1 MTSGV
6 ENMGGKLMTRANW
19 WVPLVFGGLLGGCAT
34 SSSSFEDGFGESVRE
49 VMSAQAWSEGDEAPP
64 LRGTK
69 AEEAIYRYHVG
80 DGSGQPA
87 GTTNGLRH
95 GE

>member
-1 MTSGV
+1 MKRTY
-6 ENMGGKLMTRANW
+6 W
-19 WVPLVFGGLLGGCAT
+19 WLPLVLGGLLGGCAT
-34 SSSSFEDGFGESVRE
+34 SSSSFEDGFGDSVRAAMNE
-49 VMSAQAWSEGDEAPP
+49 QTWSEGEDAPP

-80 DGSGQPA
+80 DESGQTDGA
-87 GTTNGLRH
+87 TMGLSH